1 MKKNNGKKVMK
12 VLGIILAIFVFIGVA
27 GTIANKVYIK
37 NTLEYVKT
45 LSSATPQD
53 KLTVGMDTDG
63 YYTISSDRDVK
74 ILQLTDIHLGGG
86 WMAKKDDLKTIN
98 TI

>member
-12 VLGIILAIFVFIGVA
+12 VFGIILAVFVLIGVA

-45 LSSATPQD
+45 
-53 KLTVGMDTDG
+53 
-63 YYTISSDRDVK
+63 
-74 ILQLTDIHLGGG
+74 
-86 WMAKKDDLKTIN
+86 
-98 TI
+98 